1 MKKYFYFAIAAVA
14 ALASCSSD
22 DATTE
27 QGVAPM
33 ANEGIN
39 FGVYTPAVTRSKIE
53 TNASVQANGF
63 GVLAFSQMQ
72 EPISSFSKANYMPNF
87 MYNQQV
93 KYDVTQN
100 AWTYAPIKY
109 WPNNDGALVS
119 FYAYAPYFEEFNQ
132 DKFTFTP
139 ESNDYSKENTTI
151 DQKNVRLVLGYDAMG
166 PAIEYTRS
174 SVATEGVDLLW
185 GSLKGS
191 APAVAPVDLKKQQ
204 IDEKVEFLFKHAMSR
219 LYFNVQVWGDEFS
232 VNGGDV
238 TNSTHKIADNTTIK
252 IKKVELVGNFW
263 NSGTLR
269 LYDGNWKHEKGDYS
283 NLVFEEGAGHFSD
296 AVEAGIT
303 GDQAQKEIDL
313 LVGSG
318 MEDGEMKADD
328 KIDNFVM
335 VMPDTK
341 FYIQITYDV
350 ITVDETNPK
359 NNSIVTNVVKSTD
372 SNAVADNSDAGTYS
386 LEQGKAYNFHLNLG
400 MTTVKFDAE
409 VENWDVITN
418 EVALPENN
426 M

>member
-1 MKKYFYFAIAAVA
+1 
-14 ALASCSSD
+14 
-22 DATTE
+22 
-27 QGVAPM
+27 
-33 ANEGIN
+33 
-39 FGVYTPAVTRSKIE
+39 
-53 TNASVQANGF
+53 
-63 GVLAFSQMQ
+63 MQ
-72 EPISSFSKANYMPNF
+72 NLRTKHCKFLSF
-87 MYNQQV
+87 
-93 KYDVTQN
+93 
-100 AWTYAPIKY
+100 
-109 WPNNDGALVS
+109 
-119 FYAYAPYFEEFNQ
+119 
-132 DKFTFTP
+132 
-139 ESNDYSKENTTI
+139 
-151 DQKNVRLVLGYDAMG
+151 
-166 PAIEYTRS
+166 
-174 SVATEGVDLLW
+174 
-185 GSLKGS
+185 
-191 APAVAPVDLKKQQ
+191 
-204 IDEKVEFLFKHAMSR
+204 
-219 LYFNVQVWGDEFS
+219 
-232 VNGGDV
+232 
-238 TNSTHKIADNTTIK
+238 
-252 IKKVELVGNFW
+252 LVGNFW